1 MQTTICDLM
10 SVYLSLSFDEAMGGN
25 LSYNIRLFVST
36 VVFVLPEFN
45 KYLDHYRNFVIR
57 EFVIL
62 TIAMVLFNN
71 II

>member
-1 MQTTICDLM
+1 
-10 SVYLSLSFDEAMGGN
+10 MGGN

-45 KYLDHYRNFVIR
+45 KYLDHYGNFFIR